1 MLDCNNLI
9 LKQKLNLGFRPE
21 KSNAISERDFTP
33 PLCTEIPQLLFF
45 QLLIFADEEFSDCMF
60 SNYFWRYFSYSVFRI
75 DI

>member
-33 PLCTEIPQLLFF
+33 PLCTEIPQLPCLS
-45 QLLIFADEEFSDCMF
+45 I
-60 SNYFWRYFSYSVFRI
+60 I
-75 DI
+75 DICR